1 LEELDLQSFL
11 HCIDGQC
18 CIEEVEEGRQQVGL
32 KLTAGK
38 HLADLTA
45 VARKDRAV
53 VAAVEDMQPD
63 LQSDVTLRR
72 RRDLPQTIESL
83 VAE

>member
-1 LEELDLQSFL
+1 
-11 HCIDGQC
+11 
-18 CIEEVEEGRQQVGL
+18 
-32 KLTAGK
+32 
-38 HLADLTA
+38 

-72 RRDLPQTIESL
+72 RRDLAQTIESL